1 MSRSRLP
8 SVPVISARAAVVAIG
23 AAIRAAIG
31 AAIGVAVIA
40 GTVVAVA
47 CKPSAAPPP
56 AAEFIVATPDSTYW
70 VSSGAQGI
78 HVRAVPMTITQYGG
92 RFHEIYVADV
102 DRSFS
107 DAVFTGERV
116 YTRDLVTGDSALVY
130 DDTAVVGLAA
140 HHARSHPE
148 ALPLVDDDDTPT
160 DPTVAATGE
169 TDIIEVRGPY
179 ALLEHRFSF
188 EHIGGEQHDTVRTA
202 VDLRTGRGASS
213 ADLAHDVSAIRDS
226 TVLRPVPH
234 TWKRSGYNLLA
245 RGDATSGSVSLSLH
259 DRSDRSWPLMSVST
273 TARVYWL
280 DTPPID
286 TAARRALAHAF
297 NEAAAYDES
306 TSFVE
311 FVRPSPAPIAR
322 LAAHSVTTPYHPE
335 AQVQ

>member
-1 MSRSRLP
+1 MP
-8 SVPVISARAAVVAIG
+8 SARAAL
-23 AAIRAAIG
+23 AAIG
-31 AAIGVAVIA
+31 ASIGASIGA
-40 GTVVAVA
+40 GILVSTLVAVA
-47 CKPSAAPPP
+47 CRPSPVAPP

-70 VSSGAQGI
+70 VSSGTQGI

-116 YTRDLVTGDSALVY
+116 YTRDLVTGDSTLVY

-140 HHARSHPE
+140 HHARVHPE
-148 ALPLVDDDDTPT
+148 ALPLADDDDTPT

-169 TDIIEVRGPY
+169 TDIVEVRGPY

-188 EHIGGEQHDTVRTA
+188 EHMGGEQHDTVRTA
-202 VDLRTGRGASS
+202 VDLRTGRAASS
-213 ADLAHDVSAIRDS
+213 ADLAHDVPAIRDS
-226 TVLRPVPH
+226 MTLRLVPR

-245 RGDATSGSVSLSLH
+245 RGDAASGSVSLSLH
-259 DRSDRSWPLMSVST
+259 DRSDRSWPLISVST
-273 TARVYWL
+273 AARVYWL

-306 TSFVE
+306 TSFVD

-322 LAAHSVTTPYHPE
+322 FAAHSVTTPHPPE
-335 AQVQ
+335 AHFQ